1 MRAAKRTEEFKI
13 IQRESRQVLAVL
25 RRALS
30 SLRVADSPS
39 PVADA
44 PSPVQGG
51 LARLPSP
58 SGGPGRRLAW
68 ALRTSTTGTYY
79 PSPDNVTDRRNS
91 TLRWYFRHCG

>member
-1 MRAAKRTEEFKI
+1 MRAAKRTEEFKVV
-13 IQRESRQVLAVL
+13 QRESSQVLAVL
-25 RRALS
+25 RKALF
-30 SLRVADSPS
+30 SLR
-39 PVADA
+39 VADA

-68 ALRTSTTGTYY
+68 AIRTSTTGTYY

>member
-1 MRAAKRTEEFKI
+1 MRAAKRTEEFKL
-13 IQRESRQVLAVL
+13 IQRESSQVLAVL
-25 RRALS
+25 RQALF
-30 SLRVADSPS
+30 SLRLPDSPS
-39 PVADA
+39 DA

-68 ALRTSTTGTYY
+68 AIRTSTTGTYY

-91 TLRWYFRHCG
+91 TLRWDFRHCG